1 MKIKDLKNKSD
12 NELHTNLNNLYDKL
26 RDLRFKVAQKQLKN
40 LRIVRETKKDIA
52 KILTILN
59 RSTE

>member
-1 MKIKDLKNKSD
+1 MKIKDLKNKSE